1 MLQIKDI
8 HKEYRTG
15 NLVQRALDG
24 VSLSLRDNEFVA
36 ILGPSGSGK
45 TTLLNIIGG
54 LDRYDS
60 GDLIINGISTK
71 KYKDRD
77 WDSYRNHTIG
87 FVFQS
92 YNLIPHQT
100 VLANVELALTISGV
114 SKSERRRRAKEALEK
129 VGLGAQIH
137 KKPSQMSGGQMQRVA
152 IARALVNDPEI
163 LLADEPTGAL
173 DSDTSVQVMDLLQ
186 EVAKERL
193 VVMVTHNP
201 ELAQLYATRIVTVKD
216 GRILSDT
223 DPFVIDSESMAPP
236 VHKNMGKSS
245 MSFFTALSLSFQN
258 LKTKKAR
265 TLLTSFAGSIG
276 IIGIALI
283 LSISNGVDKYITNME
298 EETLSEYPLQI
309 QSTGVDLTSMM
320 MGAATAQSE
329 KKDGE
334 VGVAQ
339 MVTNMFSKMN
349 SNDLESLKVYLDS
362 NESSIS
368 QYANSVE
375 YTYSVSPQIF
385 LENGKNIRQVN
396 PDKSFSAM
404 GLGSGSSN
412 SIMSS
417 TMSTDVFH
425 EMPEDADL
433 YKDQY
438 DVKAGRWP
446 ENYKECVLVLTS
458 QGDISDF
465 LQYTLGLRD
474 GKELDDMVQKF
485 IAEEAVETPE
495 NEGPYTY
502 DEILGKK
509 FKLVNSTD
517 YYEYDEEYKVWKDKS
532 DNSSYMKKLVKNG
545 EDLTIVGIVQPVEGA
560 TASMLTAGICYTPE
574 LTKHVIEK
582 AASSEIVKQQLAD
595 EKINVFTGEEFG
607 KEDNENSKFDM
618 ESLFSINADALQE
631 AFQVDLSGFNMDL
644 SSLSG
649 LSSGLNVEMPDM
661 PDMSAL
667 AGNINL
673 DESSMPDLSKL
684 IKLDDLDLDLSH
696 MIDPEEILKNLPADQ
711 VPDMSQALKSVK
723 FDFTEEKVTA
733 LLKEVLTGY
742 QESIKDK
749 PEADMD
755 KMQAALKQY
764 LTSKEMNERLCKDL
778 QELVKNNVNVD
789 MSSEKLIAVA
799 VGLMNQYQ
807 EYAKANGITQTDVA
821 SILAFLSQGEIQ
833 QQIKEEAENLVKNSV
848 TVNITTKQI
857 RDLLMQ
863 DVVAAYPEYARN
875 NSLPDPANL
884 GTYFLEYMQTEDG
897 QNRLMNGLMTLVD
910 TSEVQTQFS
919 QAMETYMKSM
929 MTSFTDA
936 IAKGIESKFTEIMEQ
951 VEKQL
956 TKGIQTA
963 MEQMIGNISSG
974 MQEAMQSVMTSVSSS
989 LTSAM
994 SQAMS
999 GLGGLGS
1006 GMGNMEDALSINPEA
1021 FAKAIQMN
1029 MNEDDLSELMMSLLS
1044 SENSSYDGNLKK
1056 LGYAD
1061 LNVPGGINIYPKDF
1075 ESKSEIVGILDQ
1087 YNADMEAAG
1096 EDEKVITY
1104 TDLVGTLMSSVTNI
1118 VNIISYVLVAFVAI
1132 SLVVSSIMIG
1142 VITYISVLERKKEI
1156 GILRAIG
1163 ASRHNVSQVFNAETF
1178 IIGFCAGAMGIGIT
1192 LLLLIPA
1199 NSIIRSLADG
1209 VNVKAALPPV
1219 AAVVL
1224 IGLSVVL
1231 TLLGGLI
1238 PSRKAAKS
1246 DPVTAL
1252 RTD

>member
-186 EVAKERL
+186 GVAKERL

-349 SNDLESLKVYLDS
+349 SNDLESLKAYLDS

-375 YTYSVSPQIF
+375 CTYSVSPQIF

-485 IAEEAVETPE
+485 MAEEAVETPE
-495 NEGPYTY
+495 NEESYTY

-509 FKLVNSTD
+509 FKLVSSTD

-884 GTYFLEYMQTEDG
+884 GIYFLEYMQTEDG

-919 QAMETYMKSM
+919 QAMETYMKAM

-963 MEQMIGNISSG
+963 MEQMMGNISSG